1 MPEQDQNAFGEIFS
15 IHYRRMVMEAF
26 YLLRDEQQA
35 KDVVQEIFIDLWH
48 KQTLE
53 DIISI
58 KAYLTQSVRNR
69 CLNLKK
75 SEKSREQK
83 ELGYRYAL
91 QADTAVIKV
100 QGDEDLAVQY
110 QQRADHLLE
119 AIGEL
124 PPKTARIF
132 QLYYIEKKS
141 RTDVAAELGVSI
153 NTVKTVLS
161 RALQF
166 LRKKML

>member
-1 MPEQDQNAFGEIFS
+1 MSEQNQKAFGEIFS
-15 IHYRRMVMEAF
+15 VHYRRMVMEAF

-48 KQTLE
+48 KQNLE
-53 DIISI
+53 DILSI

-83 ELGYRYAL
+83 ELGYQYAV
-91 QADTAVIKV
+91 QSDTAVIKV
-100 QGDEDLAVQY
+100 HGDEDQALQY
-110 QQRADHLLE
+110 QQRADHLLQVM
-119 AIGEL
+119 GEL

-141 RTDVAAELGVSI
+141 RNDVAAELGVSI

>member
-1 MPEQDQNAFGEIFS
+1 
-15 IHYRRMVMEAF
+15 MEAF
-26 YLLRDEQQA
+26 YLLRDEQEA
-35 KDVVQEIFIDLWH
+35 KDVVQEIFIDLWN
-48 KQTLE
+48 KQQLE
-53 DIISI
+53 NIISI

-69 CLNLKK
+69 CLNLIK
-75 SEKSREQK
+75 SARSRELKAMGYQYTQDTDTDAAK
-83 ELGYRYAL
+83 EQHDA
-91 QADTAVIKV
+91 
-100 QGDEDLAVQY
+100 EHAVQH
-110 QQRADHLLE
+110 QQRAEHLLQ

-124 PPKTARIF
+124 PPRTARIF

-141 RTDVAAELGVSI
+141 RNDVAVELGVSI

>member
-1 MPEQDQNAFGEIFS
+1 MPEQNQKAFGEIFS
-15 IHYRRMVMEAF
+15 IHYRRLVMEAF
-26 YLLRDEQQA
+26 YLLRDEQEA

-48 KQTLE
+48 KQNLE
-53 DIISI
+53 DITSV

-69 CLNLKK
+69 CLNLIK
-75 SEKSREQK
+75 SFKSREQK
-83 ELGYRYAL
+83 AMGYHYTL
-91 QADTAVIKV
+91 QGETAVIKM
-100 QGDEDLAVQY
+100 QEDEDHHMRH
-110 QQRADHLLE
+110 QQRAEHLLQ

-141 RTDVAAELGVSI
+141 RNDVAVELGVSI